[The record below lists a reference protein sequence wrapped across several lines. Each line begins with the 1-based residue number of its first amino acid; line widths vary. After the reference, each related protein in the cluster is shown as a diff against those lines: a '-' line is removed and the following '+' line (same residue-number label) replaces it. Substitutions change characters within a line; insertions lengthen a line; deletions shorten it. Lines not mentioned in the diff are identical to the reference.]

1 MDFRLF
7 EVQTHI
13 QGCIGDDLNH
23 RNDAIAT
30 HTAQYYIFFHI
41 MKDVA
46 ATCHSIHNVP
56 DIPGNQNIKWVWE
69 TEMDKLF
76 LDDLH
81 EYRPEG
87 APETMFEFI
96 DPMTV
101 GVGIASLVVLVQMIL
116 LKNKLAMTLV
126 GLMYAVIFLT
136 TFCGGII
143 MQFEPL
149 VPLLAYYMIL
159 YPLTVALC
167 MMGRMHLN
175 RVRDLE
181 RLLHTEEDKLE

>member
-1 MDFRLF
+1 MTR
-7 EVQTHI
+7 I
-13 QGCIGDDLNH
+13 LNKLASSHKNHKKAYQIVFIALDVIVAVYYSYVPVLMLLSLSFQH
-23 RNDAIAT
+23 RIARSLDAFYGPILT
-30 HTAQYYIFFHI
+30 F
-41 MKDVA
+41 V
-46 ATCHSIHNVP
+46 
-56 DIPGNQNIKWVWE
+56 
-69 TEMDKLF
+69 
-76 LDDLH
+76 
-81 EYRPEG
+81 
-87 APETMFEFI
+87 
-96 DPMTV
+96 DPMTA
-101 GVGIASLVVLVQMIL
+101 GVAIASLVFLVQMIL

-181 RLLHTEEDKLE
+181 RLLHTEEDERE